1 MTVHR
6 MAQRS
11 PEWFSLRAGRLT
23 GSCAEDV
30 LAQGKGGAEAYKRR
44 DLKIRLAA
52 ERLTGVPE
60 PSGYKSPEMQRGEDK
75 EPDGVGAYEACN
87 GVLVDTSV
95 GFMSHDDLMAGY
107 SPDGLVGDGLLE
119 VKCPKTATHLGYL
132 RDPASL
138 AKAYMPQLLHGL
150 WISGAPW
157 VDIVSFDDRLPANLA
172 LVVTRVDAAKVPD
185 YALAATLFLGEV
197 DAMMSEL
204 QALAGAA

>member
-1 MTVHR
+1 

-11 PEWFSLRAGRLT
+11 PEWFALRAGRLT

-52 ERLTGVPE
+52 ERLTNAPE
-60 PSGYKSPEMQRGEDK
+60 SSGYVTADMQRGIDK
-75 EPDGVGAYEACN
+75 EPDAVAAYEARH

-95 GFMSHDDLMAGY
+95 GFMASDDLMAGY
-107 SPDGLVGDGLLE
+107 SPDGIVMGDGLLE
-119 VKCPKTATHLGYL
+119 TKCPKTATHLGYL
-132 RDPASL
+132 RDPLSL